1 MSDTVT
7 LIVDGIPHELPLV
20 TGTEGERAVDIS
32 RLRSTTG
39 LITLDD
45 AYSNTG
51 SCSSAITFIDGERD
65 QVIACPGR
73 DVLTEELLCGAP
85 AQKHGDLVEHTVSR
99 LEEVVLLRQLQRIAQ
114 RAPPADDRD
123 LVHGI
128 AVFQYVAHERV
139 PALVEGYGE

>member
-51 SCSSAITFIDGERD
+51 SS
-65 QVIACPGR
+65 
-73 DVLTEELLCGAP
+73 
-85 AQKHGDLVEHTVSR
+85 TVNAASCDTAGFPSR
-99 LEEVVLLRQLQRIAQ
+99 TSPP
-114 RAPPADDRD
+114 APPSSRW
-123 LVHGI
+123 
-128 AVFQYVAHERV
+128 RNC
-139 PALVEGYGE
+139 